1 MNSENNDNIRPWGFY
16 ENLIDD
22 KTHKVKRITVYPEKR
37 LSLQSH
43 EKRAEHWFI
52 VQGDAIVTL
61 NDTERQLISGDSI
74 NIGIKDIHRI
84 QNVGKENVI
93 FIEVQTGEYFGE
105 DDIVRY
111 EDDFGRC

>member
-1 MNSENNDNIRPWGFY
+1 MNSKNQDNIRPWGFY

-22 KTHKVKRITVYPEKR
+22 ETHKVKRITVYPGKR

-61 NDTERQLISGDSI
+61 NDREHRPSAGDSI

-84 QNVGKENVI
+84 QNIGKDNVI